1 MDQRANR
8 LKPFGT
14 TIFAEMTALA
24 NHYDAVNLAQG
35 FPDFDGP
42 SPGKHAAIGAI
53 RSNHN
58 QYTPLPGLP
67 DLRNA
72 IAKWNHDLNNLDYD
86 PDAEITVTN
95 GCTEAITAALLG
107 LVNPDDE
114 VILFEPYYDSYRA
127 ACALAGATPRFVTIE
142 PTDDGFAF
150 SRDALERAFTPR
162 TRAIIINTPHN
173 PTGMVMTPEQ
183 LGWIADLCNEHDV
196 IAIADEVYEQLT
208 YDDTPHTS
216 IATRPDMRDRTLVL
230 SSMGKTFSFTGWKV
244 GWAMGPAPLTGAL
257 RSAHQFITFC
267 VPGPLQLG
275 CAAMMNDSR
284 PDVTALRTHLQSM
297 RDKLGSALQDL
308 GFVVRAP
315 KGSYFIMAD
324 HTDVS
329 QKRGISTDIEFCR
342 WLPEHAAVAAV
353 PPSVFYDTEGLG
365 HNFVRFSFA
374 KTEDTI
380 DRAIHRL
387 RLAFA

>member
-1 MDQRANR
+1 MDQRADR

-42 SPGKHAAIGAI
+42 TPGKHAAIGAI
-53 RSNHN
+53 QSHHN

-67 DLRNA
+67 DLRSA

-86 PDAEITVTN
+86 PDSEITVTT

-107 LVNPDDE
+107 LVNPGDE

-173 PTGMVMTPEQ
+173 PTGMVMTTEQ
-183 LGWIADLCNEHDV
+183 LGWIADLCNQHDV

-230 SSMGKTFSFTGWKV
+230 SSMGKTFSLTGWKV
-244 GWAMGPAPLTGAL
+244 GWALAPAPLTAAL

-275 CAAMMNDSR
+275 CATLMNDAR

-297 RDKLGSALQDL
+297 RDKLGSALSEL

-324 HTDVS
+324 HTKVS
-329 QKRGISTDIEFCR
+329 RKLGLTTDIELCR

-353 PPSVFYDTEGLG
+353 PPSAFYDTPNLG

-387 RLAFA
+387 RLALA